1 MILSMRR
8 PKQGRV
14 SLFFRRIGPGFI
26 TGASDD
32 DPSGIL
38 TYAQAGAAF
47 GYGQL
52 WLALWTLPFMVAV
65 QSICGRIGLIS
76 GRGIAGALRLRYPRV
91 VVMMAALVLLAANTV
106 NIGADLGAMAS
117 SVHLIVPL
125 PFSVLLIG
133 MTALSV
139 LLQVFVPYRR
149 YVRYLRFL
157 ALTLL
162 AYVFAAFTVS
172 HSWSTVFI
180 AAALPQV
187 QLEKGV
193 IMSIV
198 AFFGTTISPYLFF
211 WQASEEVEESMLLG
225 RIRAFWSRRRHVR
238 SSDINHMEADTML
251 GMVFSN
257 SVTFFIILTVAG
269 TLGPAGIRT
278 INDPQSLV
286 LALQPLAGS
295 AATLLFT
302 LGILGTGLLAVPV
315 LAGSAG
321 YALADCFHWKQG
333 LGLPPGKAVAFYSV
347 IAGATIV
354 GALLNMF
361 GIPPFRMLYL
371 SAVLNGLLAPPLM
384 VLILLMGSDARVVG
398 KRVSSLLQNVLGW
411 TVTGVMTVCAGML
424 LLW

>member
-1 MILSMRR
+1 
-8 PKQGRV
+8 
-14 SLFFRRIGPGFI
+14 
-26 TGASDD
+26 
-32 DPSGIL
+32 
-38 TYAQAGAAF
+38 
-47 GYGQL
+47 
-52 WLALWTLPFMVAV
+52 
-65 QSICGRIGLIS
+65 
-76 GRGIAGALRLRYPRV
+76 
-91 VVMMAALVLLAANTV
+91 
-106 NIGADLGAMAS
+106 
-117 SVHLIVPL
+117 
-125 PFSVLLIG
+125 
-133 MTALSV
+133 
-139 LLQVFVPYRR
+139 
-149 YVRYLRFL
+149 
-157 ALTLL
+157 
-162 AYVFAAFTVS
+162 VS